1 MFVCICNGH
10 RSSDIR
16 RVAATGVKCP
26 REIYNRLGKP
36 ARCGRC
42 LEFASRLVDEVHAAL
57 GTEATPTA
65 PPPVHLEPA
74 LEAP

>member
-16 RVAATGVKCP
+16 RVAASGVKCP
-26 REIYNRLGKP
+26 REIYVRLGKP

-42 LEFASRLVDEVHAAL
+42 LEFAARLVDEVHDAV
-57 GTEATPTA
+57 ATDVGSA
-65 PPPVHLEPA
+65 PPSRVEPA